1 MSDTE
6 TAAPVMHEVRLKV
19 TRYVTFNVE
28 KAQDLFAAI
37 YRAEANLW
45 DGDAPDDEDMPS
57 SEVTSV
63 RFGDHEIELSYHYDW
78 NAPLVRG
85 LHQQVTV
92 VRLDGKEVSQSHSFE
107 SAVRLAEAA
116 LDASQAGA

>member
-1 MSDTE
+1 MTE
-6 TAAPVMHEVRLKV
+6 NQTAAPVVHEVRLKV
-19 TRYVTFNVE
+19 TRYVTFNIE
-28 KAQDLFAAI
+28 KAQDLYAAI

-45 DGDAPDDEDMPS
+45 DGDSPDDEDMPS

-63 RFGDHEIELSYHYDW
+63 RVGDHEIELSYHYDW

-92 VRLDGKEVSQSHSFE
+92 ARVDGKEVSQSHSFE
-107 SAVRLAEAA
+107 AAVRLAEAA
-116 LDASQAGA
+116 LDAERAGA

>member
-1 MSDTE
+1 MSETE
-6 TAAPVMHEVRLKV
+6 TSAPVVHEVRLKV
-19 TRYVTFNVE
+19 TRYVTFNIE

-45 DGDAPDDEDMPS
+45 DGDSPDDEDMPS
-57 SEVTSV
+57 SEVMSV

-78 NAPLVRG
+78 KAPLVRG

-92 VRLDGKEVSQSHSFE
+92 CRLDGNEVSRSHSFE
-107 SAVRLAEAA
+107 DAVRLAEAA
-116 LDASQAGA
+116 LDESGAGA